1 MKLKELYS
9 IKLSIWYLLIT
20 LLMFLNNCL
29 GNNIFGPTI
38 TNCEVVLDFIAV
50 DLDLNSRRVPTEEQ
64 IFNTNIEIAY
74 YAAHCDGTESKKH
87 KRRKKE
93 DPIYNIS
100 NKDDR
105 Y

>member
-1 MKLKELYS
+1 
-9 IKLSIWYLLIT
+9 
-20 LLMFLNNCL
+20 MFLNNCL

-38 TNCEVVLDFIAV
+38 TNCEVVLDLIAV

-64 IFNTNIEIAY
+64 LNKTNNLIAY
-74 YAAHCDGTESKKH
+74 YASHCDGTESKKH

>member
-1 MKLKELYS
+1 MWFLILKS
-9 IKLSIWYLLIT
+9 IYFLLFCI
-20 LLMFLNNCL
+20 LKA
-29 GNNIFGPTI
+29 I
-38 TNCEVVLDFIAV
+38 
-50 DLDLNSRRVPTEEQ
+50 
-64 IFNTNIEIAY
+64 
-74 YAAHCDGTESKKH
+74 SKKH

>member
-1 MKLKELYS
+1 MKLKKSYN

-38 TNCEVVLDFIAV
+38 TNCEVVLGGIVV
-50 DLDLNSRRVPTEEQ
+50 DIDVNSRITPTEADIQRLNSSL
-64 IFNTNIEIAY
+64 AY
-74 YAAHCDGTESKKH
+74 YASHCDGTESKKH
-87 KRRKKE
+87 KRKKKD
-93 DPIYNIS
+93 DPIYNLS
-100 NKDDR
+100 GKEDK